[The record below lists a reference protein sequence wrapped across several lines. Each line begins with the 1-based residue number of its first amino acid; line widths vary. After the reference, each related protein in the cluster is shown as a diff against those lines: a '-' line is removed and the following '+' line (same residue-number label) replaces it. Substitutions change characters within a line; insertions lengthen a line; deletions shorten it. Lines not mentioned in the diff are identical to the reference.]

1 MMTQFDEWPA
11 MHNFTFQ
18 EFSFR
23 GRNFEMWEAGR
34 IIRSGVFNAN
44 IHCIYNGGV
53 YNPTSIEV
61 SIFDNPLSEFL
72 LSKIEFDRAICLGE
86 RIMFYSTPES
96 TNVQNTTLAMLSSIV
111 GYTREQKF
119 YEDNEPIAASIFTIN
134 QSVVKMSF
142 RWRTQ
147 IDSLKYFN

>member
-1 MMTQFDEWPA
+1 MWRD
-11 MHNFTFQ
+11 N
-18 EFSFR
+18 SF
-23 GRNFEMWEAGR
+23 
-34 IIRSGVFNAN
+34 
-44 IHCIYNGGV
+44 
-53 YNPTSIEV
+53 V

-72 LSKIEFDRAICLGE
+72 LSKIEFGRAICLGE

-96 TNVQNTTLAMLSSIV
+96 TNVQNTTLAMLPAIV